1 MLLGSFCQALP
12 FGLGSCFPCKEQ
24 SGPEFLDVPGFLP
37 SLMLFLEMTALPI
50 SHLRLTHFTCSQVFL
65 FSAPPH
71 LRFPK
76 KSSLEFSKGV
86 ALLSTNDLHM
96 SPSLHSQPC
105 GFLPEP
111 RAQIYFTW
119 GSGTYASCAQPPLTS
134 RAHVVILHREGGRR
148 CLLEG
153 RCPLGMELVMRSNVI
168 YLSESQELLREPG
181 NEILRTLGSLL
192 L

>member
-1 MLLGSFCQALP
+1 M
-12 FGLGSCFPCKEQ
+12 
-24 SGPEFLDVPGFLP
+24 
-37 SLMLFLEMTALPI
+37 
-50 SHLRLTHFTCSQVFL
+50 
-65 FSAPPH
+65 
-71 LRFPK
+71 
-76 KSSLEFSKGV
+76 

-105 GFLPEP
+105 EFLPEP

-153 RCPLGMELVMRSNVI
+153 RCPLGMELVTRSNVI

-192 L
+192 LLSVLDVALVKKREKARHSGSHLEFQYSGRPRQADPLSSGV